1 VKEQEACLQ
10 LDGPVYPISQS
21 TNPNRLYKP
30 CAVRGYVSKKPPDC
44 GGSLLDPRQRL
55 SRDGTR
61 FSSNQWYQYGRG
73 GAMDNQGLHP
83 RFQVPGTYDNC
94 NIGMRL
100 MQVVFR
106 MA

>member
-1 VKEQEACLQ
+1 MC
-10 LDGPVYPISQS
+10 
-21 TNPNRLYKP
+21 
-30 CAVRGYVSKKPPDC
+30 CAGLCVKKPSDC

-55 SRDGTR
+55 SRDETR
-61 FSSNQWYQYGRG
+61 FSSNQSYQYGRG
-73 GAMDNQGLHP
+73 GAMGNQGLHAG
-83 RFQVPGTYDNC
+83 RFQVPETYDDC